1 MTADAMPG
9 TMGAPKAAMPSRE
22 GDFTVEAHGMEP
34 IPETA
39 RYGSVSRVFTV
50 WFTPNLVPAAFFIG
64 TLVTLDFLKLGFVTS
79 LLAILVG
86 NIVGSYFVALLST
99 MGPKLGLA
107 QMPAARLAFG
117 KSIVLPGLLN
127 WLSTIGWDGIN
138 SIFGA
143 IAITI
148 LIPAL
153 PFWGALLII
162 IAVQALL
169 GIVGYEAIHTFEK
182 WMAIV
187 LGVMFVVLTISI
199 VTGGQ
204 ADTSLK
210 DGFDGLDQ
218 IGAFIGYVA
227 IVASF
232 VLAWSLYASDYSRY
246 LPATA
251 DTRKVFWYTLGGM
264 AIASAWLEILGL
276 LVAGAAS
283 GGESSDTIFKVLGGD
298 GNIIAMLAMVA
309 IAIGTIAVNAM
320 NDYTGSLSLQAA
332 GLRIP
337 RVYSAAAVAV
347 LGFLF
352 TLFLQ
357 YNGDFAGN
365 FINFILF
372 ISYWITPFVGVVLA
386 DWWLRGRKADGA
398 SIVNFS
404 ALPSGWVGLLALVV
418 GFVVAIPF
426 QNSSLGYTWLGEGGI
441 LGIFNFFTANVLHGA
456 DLAYYV
462 GGAAAFGVY
471 WIGTRRGLTM
481 AAVASAVLIVV
492 VVALLFLAGFTLG

>member
-1 MTADAMPG
+1 MTAG
-9 TMGAPKAAMPSRE
+9 LLTGEGMPSRE
-22 GDFTVEAHGMEP
+22 GDLSIESHGMDP
-34 IPETA
+34 IPESA

-79 LLAILVG
+79 LLAIVVG
-86 NIVGSYFVALLST
+86 NVVGSFFVALLST

-107 QMPAARLAFG
+107 QMPAARLPFG
-117 KSIVLPGLLN
+117 KSIVVPGLLN

-162 IAVQALL
+162 IAVQAAL

-187 LGVMFVVLTISI
+187 LGVMFVVLTIAI
-199 VTGGQ
+199 FGK
-204 ADTSLK
+204 ADTSLA
-210 DGFDGLDQ
+210 DGFTGADQ

-227 IVASF
+227 VVASF

-246 LPATA
+246 LPVDV

-264 AIASAWLEILGL
+264 AIASGWLEILGL
-276 LVAGAAS
+276 LVAGSAT
-283 GGESSDTIFKVLGGD
+283 GGESSDTIYAVLGGS
-298 GNIIAMLAMVA
+298 GSIVAALAMVA
-309 IAIGTIAVNAM
+309 IAIGTVAVNAM

-352 TLFLQ
+352 TLYLQ

-372 ISYWITPFVGVVLA
+372 ISYWISPFVGVVLA
-386 DWWLRGRKADGA
+386 DWWLRGRKADGW
-398 SIVNFS
+398 SIVDF
-404 ALPSGWVGLLALVV
+404 ARLPSGTVALVALIV
-418 GFVVAIPF
+418 GFLVGIPF
-426 QNSSLGYTWLGEGGI
+426 QNSSLGYTWGGP
-441 LGIFNFFTANVLHGA
+441 FNYITATYLHGA

-462 GGAAAFGVY
+462 GGIVAFVIY
-471 WIGTRRGLTM
+471 WVG
-481 AAVASAVLIVV
+481 
-492 VVALLFLAGFTLG
+492 AGRQVRSQA

>member
-1 MTADAMPG
+1 MD
-9 TMGAPKAAMPSRE
+9 
-22 GDFTVEAHGMEP
+22 P
-34 IPETA
+34 IPESG
-39 RYGSVSRVFTV
+39 RYGSVGRVFTV

-79 LLAILVG
+79 LLAIVVG
-86 NIVGSYFVALLST
+86 NLVGSYFVALLST

-107 QMPAARLAFG
+107 QMPAARLPFG

-162 IAVQALL
+162 IAVQAAL
-169 GIVGYEAIHTFEK
+169 GIIGYEAIHQFEK

-187 LGVMFVVLTISI
+187 LGAMFVVLTIAVAGKGS
-199 VTGGQ
+199 T
-204 ADTSLK
+204 ALT
-210 DGFDGLDQ
+210 DGFSGADQ

-246 LPATA
+246 LPPTT

-283 GGESSDTIFKVLGGD
+283 GGESSDTIYSILGGS
-298 GNIIAMLAMVA
+298 GSLVAALAMVA

-352 TLFLQ
+352 TLYLQ

-386 DWWLRGRKADGA
+386 DWWLRGRKADA
-398 SIVNFS
+398 HSIVDFS
-404 ALPSGWVGLLALVV
+404 ALPSGTVALAALVV
-418 GFVVAIPF
+418 GFLVGIPF
-426 QNSSLGYTWLGEGGI
+426 QNSALGYDFGGP
-441 LGIFNFFTANVLHGA
+441 FNYITATYLHGA

-462 GGAAAFGVY
+462 GGAVAFLIY
-471 WIGTRRGLTM
+471 WFGAR
-481 AAVASAVLIVV
+481 SAVR
-492 VVALLFLAGFTLG
+492 AS

>member
-1 MTADAMPG
+1 MATEAMKLG
-9 TMGAPKAAMPSRE
+9 GMPTRE
-22 GDFTVEAHGMEP
+22 GDLSIEAHGMEP
-34 IPETA
+34 IPEGA
-39 RYGSVSRVFTV
+39 RYGSVGRVFTV

-64 TLVTLDFLKLGFVTS
+64 TLVTLDFLKLGFFTS
-79 LLAILVG
+79 LLAIIVG
-86 NIVGSYFVALLST
+86 NLIGSYFVALLST

-107 QMPAARLAFG
+107 QMPAARLPFG
-117 KSIVLPGLLN
+117 KSIVVPGLLN

-153 PFWGALLII
+153 PFWAALLII
-162 IAVQALL
+162 VLVQAGL
-169 GIVGYEAIHTFEK
+169 GIVGYEAIHQFEK

-187 LGVMFVVLTISI
+187 LGAMFVVLTISI
-199 VTGGQ
+199 VGQ
-204 ADTSLK
+204 GSTSLA
-210 DGFDGLDQ
+210 DGFSGADQ

-246 LPATA
+246 LPANA

-276 LVAGAAS
+276 LVAGAAT
-283 GGESSDTIFKVLGGD
+283 GGESSDTIYAVLGGN
-298 GNIIAMLAMVA
+298 GNIIAALAMVA

-337 RVYSAAAVAV
+337 RVYSAAAVGI

-352 TLFLQ
+352 TLYLQ
-357 YNGDFAGN
+357 YGGDFAGN

-386 DWWLRGRKADGA
+386 DWWLRGRRADGN

-404 ALPSGWVGLLALVV
+404 ALPSGTVALVALVV
-418 GFVVAIPF
+418 GFVVGIPF
-426 QNSSLGYTWLGEGGI
+426 QNSSLGYTWGGP
-441 LGIFNFFTANVLHGA
+441 FNYITATYLHGA

-462 GGAAAFGVY
+462 GG
-471 WIGTRRGLTM
+471 
-481 AAVASAVLIVV
+481 
-492 VVALLFLAGFTLG
+492 VVAFLIYWFGARRAVKAS

>member
-9 TMGAPKAAMPSRE
+9 AMDAPKGAMPSRE

-64 TLVTLDFLKLGFVTS
+64 TLVTADFLKLGFITS
-79 LLAILVG
+79 LLAIIVG
-86 NIVGSYFVALLST
+86 NVVGSYFVALLST

-107 QMPAARLAFG
+107 QMPAARLPFG

-138 SIFGA
+138 SVFGA

-182 WMAIV
+182 WMAVV

-199 VTGGQ
+199 LTGGQ
-204 ADTSLK
+204 ADTSLT
-210 DGFDGLDQ
+210 DGFAGADQ

-246 LPATA
+246 LPANA

-264 AIASAWLEILGL
+264 AIASGWLEILGL
-276 LVAGAAS
+276 LVAGKAS
-283 GGESSDTIFKVLGGD
+283 GEGSDTIFAVLGGN

-309 IAIGTIAVNAM
+309 IGIGTIAVNAM

-352 TLFLQ
+352 TLYLH
-357 YNGDFAGN
+357 GDLGGSTDFAGN
-365 FINFILF
+365 FTNFILF
-372 ISYWITPFVGVVLA
+372 ISYWITPFVGLVLA
-386 DWWLRGRKADGA
+386 DWWLRGRKADAWSVVDFGRLPNGL
-398 SIVNFS
+398 V
-404 ALPSGWVGLLALVV
+404 ALVALVV
-418 GFVVAIPF
+418 GFAVGIPF
-426 QNSSLGYTWLGEGGI
+426 QNSTLGYTWGGP
-441 LGIFNFFTANVLHGA
+441 FNYVTATYLHGA

-462 GGAAAFGVY
+462 GGAVAFLIY
-471 WIGTRRGLTM
+471 WFGARG
-481 AAVASAVLIVV
+481 AVKAS
-492 VVALLFLAGFTLG
+492 

>member
-1 MTADAMPG
+1 MTADAMPNA
-9 TMGAPKAAMPSRE
+9 MGAPKAAMPSRE
-22 GDFTVEAHGMEP
+22 GDFTVESHGMEP
-34 IPETA
+34 IPENA

-79 LLAILVG
+79 LLAIVVG
-86 NIVGSYFVALLST
+86 NVVGSYFVALLST

-107 QMPAARLAFG
+107 QMPAARLPFG
-117 KSIVLPGLLN
+117 KSIVVPGLLN
-127 WLSTIGWDGIN
+127 WFSTIGWDGVN
-138 SIFGA
+138 SVFGA
-143 IAITI
+143 IALSI

-153 PFWGALLII
+153 PFVGSLLII

-187 LGVMFVVLTISI
+187 LGIMFAVLTVSI
-199 VTGGQ
+199 LTGGQ
-204 ADTSLK
+204 ASTSLT

-218 IGAFIGYVA
+218 IGAFVAYVA

-246 LPATA
+246 LPANA

-264 AIASAWLEILGL
+264 AIASGWLEILGL
-276 LVAGAAS
+276 LVAAAPAAA
-283 GGESSDTIFKVLGGD
+283 GGESSDTINALLGGS
-298 GNIIAMLAMVA
+298 GNPIAMLAMVA

-347 LGFLF
+347 LGFIF
-352 TLFLQ
+352 TLYLHGDLGG
-357 YNGDFAGN
+357 NTDFAGN
-365 FINFILF
+365 FINFLLF
-372 ISYWITPFVGVVLA
+372 ISYWITPFIGVVLA
-386 DWWLRGRKADGA
+386 DWWLRGRTADPW
-398 SIVNFS
+398 SIVDFS
-404 ALPSGWVGLLALVV
+404 KLPMGTVGLVALVV
-418 GFVVAIPF
+418 GFVVGIPF
-426 QNSSLGYTWLGEGGI
+426 QNSSLGYEWGG
-441 LGIFNFFTANVLHGA
+441 LFNAWTVQFFHGA

-462 GGAAAFGVY
+462 GGAAAFLIY
-471 WIGTRRGLTM
+471 WFGARGSVK
-481 AAVASAVLIVV
+481 AA
-492 VVALLFLAGFTLG
+492 

>member
-1 MTADAMPG
+1 MTSESMRLGGMP
-9 TMGAPKAAMPSRE
+9 THE
-22 GDFTVEAHGMEP
+22 GDMSIEAHGMEP
-34 IPETA
+34 IPESG
-39 RYGSVSRVFTV
+39 RYGSVGRVFTV

-64 TLVTLDFLKLGFVTS
+64 TLVTLDFLKLGFFTS
-79 LLAILVG
+79 LLAIIVG
-86 NIVGSYFVALLST
+86 NLVGSYFVALLST

-107 QMPAARLAFG
+107 QMPAARLPFG
-117 KSIVLPGLLN
+117 KSIVVPGLLN

-162 IAVQALL
+162 IAVQAAL
-169 GIVGYEAIHTFEK
+169 GIIGYEAIHQFEK

-187 LGVMFVVLTISI
+187 LGVMFVILTLAVAGKGS
-199 VTGGQ
+199 T
-204 ADTSLK
+204 ALT
-210 DGFDGLDQ
+210 DGFSGADQ

-246 LPATA
+246 LPSTT

-264 AIASAWLEILGL
+264 AIASGWLEILGL
-276 LVAGAAS
+276 LVAGTAT
-283 GGESSDTIFKVLGGD
+283 GGESSDTIYSVLGGS
-298 GNIIAMLAMVA
+298 GSLVAALAMVA
-309 IAIGTIAVNAM
+309 IAIGTVAVNAM

-352 TLFLQ
+352 TLYLQ

-372 ISYWITPFVGVVLA
+372 ISYWITPFVGIVVA
-386 DWWLRGRKADGA
+386 DWWLRGRKADGN
-398 SIVNFS
+398 SIVDF
-404 ALPSGWVGLLALVV
+404 ARLPSGTVALVALVV
-418 GFVVAIPF
+418 GFAVGIPF
-426 QNSSLGYTWLGEGGI
+426 QNSALGFDFGNP
-441 LGIFNFFTANVLHGA
+441 FNYVTVTYLHGA

-462 GGAAAFGVY
+462 GGAVAFLIY
-471 WIGTRRGLTM
+471 WFGAR
-481 AAVASAVLIVV
+481 SAIRNS
-492 VVALLFLAGFTLG
+492 

>member
-1 MTADAMPG
+1 MTAESIPGTSMPG
-9 TMGAPKAAMPSRE
+9 AGAMPSRE
-22 GDFTVEAHGMEP
+22 GDFTIEAHGMEP

-79 LLAILVG
+79 LLAIVVG
-86 NIVGSYFVALLST
+86 NLVGSYFVALLST

-107 QMPAARLAFG
+107 QMPAARLPFG
-117 KSIVLPGLLN
+117 KSIIVPGLLN

-138 SIFGA
+138 SVFGA

-153 PFWGALLII
+153 PFWAALLII

-182 WMAIV
+182 WMAVV
-187 LGVMFVVLTISI
+187 LGVMFVILTISI
-199 VTGGQ
+199 FGQ
-204 ADTSLK
+204 ADTSLT
-210 DGFDGLDQ
+210 DGFEGADQ
-218 IGAFIGYVA
+218 IGAFIAYVA

-246 LPATA
+246 LPPNA

-264 AIASAWLEILGL
+264 AIASGWLEILGL
-276 LVAGAAS
+276 LVASKAT
-283 GGESSDTIFKVLGGD
+283 GGESSDTIFQVLGGD
-298 GNIIAMLAMVA
+298 GNVVAMLAMVA

-332 GLRIP
+332 GLKIP

-347 LGFLF
+347 LGYLF
-352 TLFLQ
+352 TLYLQ
-357 YNGDFAGN
+357 YGGDFAGN

-372 ISYWITPFVGVVLA
+372 ISYWISPFVGVVLA
-386 DWWLRGRKADGA
+386 DWWLRGRKADA
-398 SIVNFS
+398 WSIVDFAKLPMGTV
-404 ALPSGWVGLLALVV
+404 ALVALVV
-418 GFVVAIPF
+418 GFIVGIPF
-426 QNSSLGYTWLGEGGI
+426 QNSTLGYNIG
-441 LGIFNFFTANVLHGA
+441 GIFNYVTVTYLHGA

-462 GGAAAFGVY
+462 GGAVAFLIY
-471 WIGTRRGLTM
+471 WFGARSSVK
-481 AAVASAVLIVV
+481 A
-492 VVALLFLAGFTLG
+492 

>member
-1 MTADAMPG
+1 MATEAMKFG
-9 TMGAPKAAMPSRE
+9 GMPTRE
-22 GDFTVEAHGMEP
+22 GDLSIEAHGMEP
-34 IPETA
+34 IPEGS
-39 RYGSVSRVFTV
+39 RYGSVGRVFTV

-64 TLVTLDFLKLGFVTS
+64 TLVTLDFLKLGFFTS
-79 LLAILVG
+79 LLAIIVG
-86 NIVGSYFVALLST
+86 NLVGSYFVALLST

-107 QMPAARLAFG
+107 QMPAARLPFG
-117 KSIVLPGLLN
+117 KSIVVPGLLN

-148 LIPAL
+148 LVPAI

-162 IAVQALL
+162 VLVQAGL
-169 GIVGYEAIHTFEK
+169 GIVGYEAIHQFEK

-187 LGVMFVVLTISI
+187 LGAMFVVLTISI
-199 VTGGQ
+199 VGQ
-204 ADTSLK
+204 GSTSLA
-210 DGFDGLDQ
+210 DGFSGADQ

-246 LPATA
+246 LPANA

-276 LVAGAAS
+276 LVAGAAT
-283 GGESSDTIFKVLGGD
+283 GGESSDTIYKVLGGS
-298 GNIIAMLAMVA
+298 GNVIAALAMVA

-337 RVYSAAAVAV
+337 RVYSAAAVGV

-352 TLFLQ
+352 TLYLQ
-357 YNGDFAGN
+357 YGGDFAGN

-386 DWWLRGRKADGA
+386 DWWLRGRKADGN

-404 ALPSGWVGLLALVV
+404 TLPSGTVALVALVV
-418 GFVVAIPF
+418 GFVVGIPF
-426 QNSSLGYTWLGEGGI
+426 QNSSLGYAWGGP
-441 LGIFNFFTANVLHGA
+441 FNYITATYLHGA

-462 GGAAAFGVY
+462 GG
-471 WIGTRRGLTM
+471 
-481 AAVASAVLIVV
+481 
-492 VVALLFLAGFTLG
+492 VVAFLIYWFGARRAVKAM

>member
-1 MTADAMPG
+1 MTAESTPMEAMPRG
-9 TMGAPKAAMPSRE
+9 GDMPTRE
-22 GDFTVEAHGMEP
+22 GDFTIEAHGMEP
-34 IPETA
+34 IPESA

-64 TLVTLDFLKLGFVTS
+64 TLVTASFLKLGFVTS
-79 LLAILVG
+79 LLAIVVG
-86 NIVGSYFVALLST
+86 NVIGSYFVALLST
-99 MGPKLGLA
+99 MGPRLGLA
-107 QMPAARLAFG
+107 QMPAARLPFG
-117 KSIVLPGLLN
+117 KSIVVPGLLN

-138 SIFGA
+138 SVFGA

-153 PFWGALLII
+153 PFWAALLII

-169 GIVGYEAIHTFEK
+169 GIIGYEAIHTFEK

-187 LGVMFVVLTISI
+187 LGVMFVILTISI
-199 VTGGQ
+199 LGQ
-204 ADTSLK
+204 ADTSLA
-210 DGFDGLDQ
+210 DGFTGADQ

-246 LPATA
+246 LPANS
-251 DTRKVFWYTLGGM
+251 DTRKVFWYTLLGM
-264 AIASAWLEILGL
+264 TLASGWLEILGL
-276 LVAGAAS
+276 LVATKAT
-283 GGESSDTIFKVLGGD
+283 GGESSDTIFAVLGGN

-337 RVYSAAAVAV
+337 RVYSAAGVAV

-352 TLFLQ
+352 TLYLQ
-357 YNGDFAGN
+357 YGGDFAGN
-365 FINFILF
+365 FINFLLF

-386 DWWLRGRKADGA
+386 DWWLRGRRADPW
-398 SIVNFS
+398 SIVDFAKLPVGTV
-404 ALPSGWVGLLALVV
+404 ALVALVV
-418 GFVVAIPF
+418 GFAVGIPF
-426 QNSSLGYTWLGEGGI
+426 QNSSLGYEWGGP
-441 LGIFNFFTANVLHGA
+441 FNYLTATYLHGA

-462 GGAAAFGVY
+462 GGAVAFLVY
-471 WIGTRRGLTM
+471 WFGARSS
-481 AAVASAVLIVV
+481 VKAS
-492 VVALLFLAGFTLG
+492 

>member
-1 MTADAMPG
+1 MRKRTEGFEMTTDAMPLTG
-9 TMGAPKAAMPSRE
+9 MPTHE
-22 GDFTVEAHGMEP
+22 GDLSIEAHGMDP
-34 IPETA
+34 IPENA
-39 RYGSVSRVFTV
+39 RYGSVGRLFTV

-79 LLAILVG
+79 ILAIVVGNLVG
-86 NIVGSYFVALLST
+86 SFFVALLNT

-107 QMPAARLAFG
+107 QMPAARLPFG
-117 KSIVLPGLLN
+117 KSIVVPGLLN

-138 SIFGA
+138 SVFGA

-153 PFWGALLII
+153 PFWLALLII
-162 IAVQALL
+162 VAAQAAL

-187 LGVMFVVLTISI
+187 LGAMFVVLTISI
-199 VTGGQ
+199 VGQ
-204 ADTSLK
+204 GDTSLV
-210 DGFDGLDQ
+210 DGFEGADK

-246 LPATA
+246 LPSTT

-276 LVAGAAS
+276 LVASKAT
-283 GGESSDTIFKVLGGD
+283 GGESTDTIYAVLGGS
-298 GNIIAMLAMVA
+298 GAIIAALAMVA

-332 GLRIP
+332 GLKIP

-352 TLFLQ
+352 TLYLQ
-357 YNGDFAGN
+357 YSGDFAHN
-365 FINFILF
+365 FFNFLLF
-372 ISYWITPFVGVVLA
+372 ISYWISPFVGVVLA
-386 DWWLRGRKADGA
+386 DWWLRGRKADPR
-398 SIVNFS
+398 SIVDFS
-404 ALPSGWVGLLALVV
+404 RLPSGSVALVALVV
-418 GFVVAIPF
+418 GFVVGIPF
-426 QNSSLGYTWLGEGGI
+426 QASSLGYEWGGP
-441 LGIFNFFTANVLHGA
+441 FNYVTANYLHGA

-462 GGAAAFGVY
+462 GGVVAFLIY
-471 WIGTRRGLTM
+471 WFGAR
-481 AAVASAVLIVV
+481 SAVK
-492 VVALLFLAGFTLG
+492 AS

>member
-1 MTADAMPG
+1 MRLEGMP
-9 TMGAPKAAMPSRE
+9 TRE
-22 GDFTVEAHGMEP
+22 GDLSIESHGMEP
-34 IPETA
+34 IPDAA
-39 RYGSVSRVFTV
+39 RYGSVNRVFTV

-64 TLVTLDFLKLGFVTS
+64 TLVTLDFLKLGFLTG
-79 LLAILVG
+79 LLAIIVG
-86 NIVGSYFVALLST
+86 NVLGSYFVALLST

-107 QMPAARLAFG
+107 QMPAARLPFG
-117 KSIVLPGLLN
+117 KSIVVPGLLN

-138 SIFGA
+138 SVFGA
-143 IAITI
+143 VAITI

-162 IAVQALL
+162 IAVQAAL
-169 GIVGYEAIHTFEK
+169 GIIGYEAIHTFEK

-187 LGVMFVVLTISI
+187 LAVMFVVLTISI
-199 VTGGQ
+199 FGQ
-204 ADTSLK
+204 ANTGLA
-210 DGFDGLDQ
+210 DGLSGVDQ

-246 LPATA
+246 LRADT

-264 AIASAWLEILGL
+264 SIASGWLEILGL
-276 LVAGAAS
+276 LVAGAAV
-283 GGESSDTIFKVLGGD
+283 GGESSDTIYKLLGGS
-298 GNIIAMLAMVA
+298 GNIVAALAMVA

-386 DWWLRGRKADGA
+386 DWWLRGRQADA
-398 SIVNFS
+398 MSIVDF
-404 ALPSGWVGLLALVV
+404 ARLPSGTVALVALVV
-418 GFVVAIPF
+418 GFLVGIPF
-426 QNSSLGYTWLGEGGI
+426 QNSSLGYTWGGP
-441 LGIFNFFTANVLHGA
+441 FNYITANYLHGA

-462 GGAAAFGVY
+462 GG
-471 WIGTRRGLTM
+471 
-481 AAVASAVLIVV
+481 
-492 VVALLFLAGFTLG
+492 VVALLIYWFGAGSRVRGRA